1 MTAIRKRS
9 WTDGQGEQRQAWLVD
24 YRDAAGVR
32 RAKQFAR
39 KKDAEAWSTT
49 AAWQVSQGVHT
60 ADSQSVTVKEAGA
73 IWIAR
78 VEADDR
84 ERATVANYRAILNRH
99 IAPLIG
105 AERLSRLTMPSVRSF
120 ADRLLEGRSRATAAR
135 ALHHLRMILKEAQGR
150 GLIGQNVALGVRL
163 PQAPREKSKVQVLTK
178 PELKA
183 MLAASGEDLRPFVMT
198 AIFTGLRS
206 SELRGLIWRNL
217 DLKKGT
223 VTVTQ
228 RADRFDQIGLPKSE
242 AAHRTIPLP
251 PALIAELTAWKLRCP
266 ISKLNLVFPA
276 AAGGVLN
283 YKNFMTRQFLPMLEV
298 AEIRRIGLHALR
310 HTAASAWIHQGIDL
324 KRLQTWIGHG
334 SIQLT
339 IDRYGHMLKDEGK
352 DAALAAA
359 AQKELL
365 G

>member
-1 MTAIRKRS
+1 MTAIRKRV
-9 WTDGQGEQRQAWLVD
+9 WTDGKGEERQAWLVD
-24 YRDAAGVR
+24 YRDSGGKR

-39 KKDAEAWSTT
+39 KKDAEAWSTQ

-60 ADSQSVTVKEAGA
+60 ADSQSVTVKQAGD

-84 ERATVANYRAILNRH
+84 ERATVDNYRAILDRH

-105 AERLSRLTMPSVRSF
+105 AERLSRLTMPAVRIF
-120 ADRLLEGRSRATAAR
+120 ADKLLESRSRPTAAR

-150 GLIGQNVALGVRL
+150 GLVAQNVALGVRL
-163 PQAPREKSKVQVLTK
+163 PKAAREKSKVEIPSKV
-178 PELKA
+178 ELKA
-183 MLAASGEDLRPFVMT
+183 MLDASGPELRPFVMT
-198 AIFTGLRS
+198 AIFTGLRA
-206 SELRGLIWRNL
+206 SELRGLVWRNL
-217 DLKKGT
+217 DLKKGI

-242 AAHRTIPLP
+242 AAHRSVPLP
-251 PALIAELTAWKLRCP
+251 PALVSELKAWKLRCP
-266 ISKLNLVFPA
+266 ISKLDLVFPA
-276 AAGGVLN
+276 AGGGVLN
-283 YKNFMTRQFLPMLEV
+283 YKNFMTRQFLPMLV
-298 AEIRRIGLHALR
+298 KAELKRYGLHALR
-310 HTAASAWIHQGIDL
+310 HAAASAWIHQGIDL
-324 KRLQTWIGHG
+324 KRLQTWMGHG

-339 IDRYGHMLKDEGK
+339 IDRYGHLLKDDDR

-359 AQKELL
+359 AQRELL